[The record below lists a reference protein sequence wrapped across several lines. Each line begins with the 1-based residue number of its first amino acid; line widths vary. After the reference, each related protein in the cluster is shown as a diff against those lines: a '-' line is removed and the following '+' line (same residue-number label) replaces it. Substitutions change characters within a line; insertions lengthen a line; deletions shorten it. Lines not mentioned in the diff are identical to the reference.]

1 MLRGEFEEKEYWG
14 DSYSDIDNYNCSY
27 LFNSTNII
35 DINFKDWHL
44 DALNSF
50 ENLAIDEETISL
62 DKCLNTLN
70 IDEDQD
76 YLIKIPEIESQILQ
90 NLSFNIDE
98 EIELSFNQNEFQK
111 SWHLSSNLD
120 NENLYEVFNH
130 NFEDSTWSKYN
141 DDLFH
146 ITNRQIYWTSKRL
159 DSIINNEKHSDHS
172 ISEHNI
178 EEDEIKPIFLYPTLL
193 DKEQFPKKLI
203 SENKIKKRNEKL
215 SNYMKLISY
224 QKSEQNIRKL
234 RINNLNNENVSKE
247 SNSFCTIND
256 NIANKKKA
264 FKWTEK
270 RNKYFIAS
278 VETKKIAIELS
289 KIIGVKST
297 AEKLNLRTKSINFWI
312 KNGPIRKKGGGRK
325 IKDPKMEEKVFKWYI
340 EEKKNGGII
349 TAGHIKEKAK
359 EFSSYPNFLSSK
371 GWLDKFK
378 NRYNILYLDRDN
390 KKIFKY
396 KNPKNYI

>member
-1 MLRGEFEEKEYWG
+1 MLRGEFGEKEYWG

-50 ENLAIDEETISL
+50 ENLAIDEEIISL

-141 DDLFH
+141 DGLFH

-203 SENKIKKRNEKL
+203 SENKIKKRNDKL
-215 SNYMKLISY
+215 SNYMKLISF

-234 RINNLNNENVSKE
+234 RINNLNMENVSKE

-256 NIANKKKA
+256 NIANKKK
-264 FKWTEK
+264 
-270 RNKYFIAS
+270 
-278 VETKKIAIELS
+278 
-289 KIIGVKST
+289 
-297 AEKLNLRTKSINFWI
+297 
-312 KNGPIRKKGGGRK
+312 
-325 IKDPKMEEKVFKWYI
+325 
-340 EEKKNGGII
+340 
-349 TAGHIKEKAK
+349 
-359 EFSSYPNFLSSK
+359 
-371 GWLDKFK
+371 
-378 NRYNILYLDRDN
+378 NI
-390 KKIFKY
+390 
-396 KNPKNYI
+396 